1 MYVRLYVA
9 ISMRVCVCVWVGGC
23 VCVRAQTQTS
33 PMGAL
38 TKKWISTRMN
48 IYECIY
54 IYIYIQ
60 MTVYIYIHTIPYA

>member
-1 MYVRLYVA
+1 MRLYVA
-9 ISMRVCVCVWVGGC
+9 ISVRVCVCVRAS
-23 VCVRAQTQTS
+23 VCVRAHTHTQTS

-38 TKKWISTRMN
+38 KKKCISTRMT

-60 MTVYIYIHTIPYA
+60 MTVYTYIHTIPYA